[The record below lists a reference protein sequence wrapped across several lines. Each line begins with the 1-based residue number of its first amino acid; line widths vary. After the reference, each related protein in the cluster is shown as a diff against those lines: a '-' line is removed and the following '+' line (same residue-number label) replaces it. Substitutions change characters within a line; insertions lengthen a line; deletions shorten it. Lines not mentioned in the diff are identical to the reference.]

1 MEDNRYLEQAAALD
15 KAKEAGEVSAYV
27 LTTSGYKSAF
37 SAHGNYVQMINALLN
52 LDKKDD
58 EFEKRLAVVTAT
70 LMLKDGDFAHKID
83 TLRAHPAE
91 LLKHLEECAKK
102 LDAEFEAA
110 GKPSEDSGD
119 GDETETEKEES
130 HDSEEAA

>member
-1 MEDNRYLEQAAALD
+1 MEDNRYLEQATALLG
-15 KAKEAGEVSAYV
+15 KAKEAGEVIGVV
-27 LTTSGYKSAF
+27 LVTSGRK
-37 SAHGNYVQMINALLN
+37 NAIKVNGSGVAILNTLLTLN
-52 LDKKDD
+52 RKENGFCDTLTV
-58 EFEKRLAVVTAT
+58 AVAT

-91 LLKHLEECAKK
+91 LLKHLEKCSKK
-102 LDAEFEAA
+102 LDAELEAA

-119 GDETETEKEES
+119 GDETEKEES

>member
-1 MEDNRYLEQAAALD
+1 MEDNRYLEQAAALLD

-91 LLKHLEECAKK
+91 LLKHLEKCTKK
-102 LDAEFEAA
+102 LEAEFEAA

-119 GDETETEKEES
+119 GDETEKEES